1 MTGRRAT
8 SFGTHARTHAHG
20 EREGGG
26 EGEREPRERGWTVT
40 QGVVEALACAARAL
54 SVPQ

>member
-20 EREGGG
+20 EREGG
-26 EGEREPRERGWTVT
+26 EGEREGERWTVT

>member
-8 SFGTHARTHAHG
+8 SFGPHARTHAHG
-20 EREGGG
+20 ERE
-26 EGEREPRERGWTVT
+26 REEKGRARERRWTVT
-40 QGVVEALACAARAL
+40 QGVVEALVCAARAL

>member
-20 EREGGG
+20 ERGRRRGER
-26 EGEREPRERGWTVT
+26 EGERWTVT